1 MELDAI
7 ITASTGIV
15 LTKVDLKLVELG
27 LLDKDLGELVELD
40 PLGVKAVEVELV
52 CPLGVER
59 LKVALEPRG
68 EGELVLFELAP
79 CCSRDAA

>member
-1 MELDAI
+1 MELAAI
-7 ITASTGIV
+7 ITAYTGIV

-27 LLDKDLGELVELD
+27 LVELD
-40 PLGVKAVEVELV
+40 PLGVKTVSVELV

-68 EGELVLFELAP
+68 EVTKY
-79 CCSRDAA
+79 AASAL